1 MTAPL
6 RQTGAHRRIAP
17 AASVPADFGLVGRNT
32 ALAAAVQLG
41 RRVAASPATTVLIS
55 GETGTGKELFARG
68 IHDAGPT
75 SGSPFVAINCSAIPE
90 NLLEAELFGHEAGAY
105 TGARDSRPGLA
116 EVARGGTLF
125 LDEIGEMP
133 LSLQPKLL
141 RLLEE
146 RSARRLGGSRE
157 YAVNCRIVAGT
168 NVQLERAVADGRF
181 RADLYYRLN
190 VVRVDLPPLRERRG
204 DIALLAEHFARE
216 IAARRGG
223 PVKQIGR
230 DAVLALEAH
239 SWPGNVREL
248 RNVME
253 RATLLADG
261 DVLGAGDIVITSRD
275 AFLTPGYGMTAVAR
289 EDRGTDGPMDRGT
302 GGPED
307 RMTGGPKDR
316 RTVRSFGPSDI
327 GYITIPPVGKSLA
340 EIEREAIRLTML
352 HTAGNLSAAARILGI
367 SRPTLTRRLRES
379 GLTRRSLLA
388 SS

>member
-6 RQTGAHRRIAP
+6 RQTGAHRRLAP
-17 AASVPADFGLVGRNT
+17 PSVASADSSSHNFGMIGRNT

-41 RRVAASPATTVLIS
+41 RRVAASPATTVLIG

-68 IHDAGPT
+68 IHAAGPT
-75 SGSPFVAINCSAIPE
+75 AGAPFVAINCSAIPE
-90 NLLEAELFGHEAGAY
+90 SLLEGELFGHEAGAY
-105 TGARDSRPGLA
+105 TGARGAQPGLA
-116 EVARGGTLF
+116 ESAGMGTLF
-125 LDEIGEMP
+125 LDEIAELP
-133 LSLQPKLL
+133 LVLQPKLL

-146 RSARRLGGSRE
+146 RTARRLGGSRE
-157 YAVNCRIVAGT
+157 YDVRCRIVAGT
-168 NVQLERAVADGRF
+168 NVQLERAVAEGRF

-216 IAARRGG
+216 IASRRGG
-223 PVKQIGR
+223 PTKVL
-230 DAVLALEAH
+230 DPSAVAALEAH
-239 SWPGNVREL
+239 HWPGNVREL

-261 DVLGAGDIVITSRD
+261 PVLRGGDIVITERD
-275 AFLTPGYGMTAVAR
+275 RFLTPGIGMAVVPGGR
-289 EDRGTDGPMDRGT
+289 EVGRS
-302 GGPED
+302 GGRELPTSPPS
-307 RMTGGPKDR
+307 RFPA
-316 RTVRSFGPSDI
+316 FGPI
-327 GYITIPPVGKSLA
+327 GTISIPETGLSLA
-340 EIEREAIRLTML
+340 EIESEAIRLTML

-388 SS
+388 SK

>member
-6 RQTGAHRRIAP
+6 RQSGAHRRIAP
-17 AASVPADFGLVGRNT
+17 TSSVPADFGLVGRNT
-32 ALAAAVQLG
+32 ALAAAVHLG
-41 RRVAASPATTVLIS
+41 RRVAASPATTVLIC

-75 SGSPFVAINCSAIPE
+75 AGSPFVAINCSAIPE
-90 NLLEAELFGHEAGAY
+90 SLLEAELFGHEAGAY

-146 RSARRLGGSRE
+146 RTARRLGGTRE
-157 YAVNCRIVAGT
+157 YDVHCRIVAGT
-168 NVQLERAVADGRF
+168 NVQLERAVAEGRF
-181 RADLYYRLN
+181 RADLYYRLD

-204 DIALLAEHFARE
+204 DIVLLAEHFARE

-223 PVKQIGR
+223 PVKRLGA
-230 DAVLALEAH
+230 DAREALESH

-253 RATLLADG
+253 RATLLVEG
-261 DVLGAGDIVITSRD
+261 DVIG
-275 AFLTPGYGMTAVAR
+275 
-289 EDRGTDGPMDRGT
+289 
-302 GGPED
+302 
-307 RMTGGPKDR
+307 
-316 RTVRSFGPSDI
+316 VRDI
-327 GYITIPPVGKSLA
+327 GMSEGEKVGRSGTASSIRPSGLPTFPPSAAPSLGTISLPA
-340 EIEREAIRLTML
+340 GGLTLSEIEREAIRLTMI

-379 GLTRRSLLA
+379 GLTRRTLLA

>member
-17 AASVPADFGLVGRNT
+17 ASVASADSASHNFGLVGRNT
-32 ALAAAVQLG
+32 VLAAAVQLG
-41 RRVAASPATTVLIS
+41 RRVAASPATTVLIG

-68 IHDAGPT
+68 IHAAGPT
-75 SGSPFVAINCSAIPE
+75 AGAPFVAINCSAIPE
-90 NLLEAELFGHEAGAY
+90 SLLEGELFGHEAGAY
-105 TGARDSRPGLA
+105 TGARGAQPGLA
-116 EVARGGTLF
+116 ESAGTGTLF

-133 LSLQPKLL
+133 LALQPKLL

-146 RSARRLGGSRE
+146 RTARRLGGSRE
-157 YAVNCRIVAGT
+157 YDVRCRIVAGT
-168 NVQLERAVADGRF
+168 NVLLERAVAEGRF

-216 IAARRGG
+216 IANRRGG
-223 PVKQIGR
+223 PAKVLEPS
-230 DAVLALEAH
+230 AVAALEAH
-239 SWPGNVREL
+239 HWPGNVREL

-261 DVLGAGDIVITSRD
+261 QVLRGADIVITARD
-275 AFLTPGYGMTAVAR
+275 AFLTPAMGVPRADY
-289 EDRGTDGPMDRGT
+289 
-302 GGPED
+302 
-307 RMTGGPKDR
+307 
-316 RTVRSFGPSDI
+316 
-327 GYITIPPVGKSLA
+327 IPPMQGAMTSVPPVHEGDVGRIAIPAEGKSLA

-352 HTAGNLSAAARILGI
+352 LTAGNLSAAARILGI

-388 SS
+388 SK

>member
-6 RQTGAHRRIAP
+6 RQTGAHRSIAP
-17 AASVPADFGLVGRNT
+17 ASVASGESSHANFGLVGRNT

-41 RRVAASPATTVLIS
+41 RRVAASPATTVLIG

-68 IHDAGPT
+68 IHAAGPT
-75 SGSPFVAINCSAIPE
+75 AGAPFVAINCSAIPE
-90 NLLEAELFGHEAGAY
+90 ALLEGELFGHEAGAY
-105 TGARDSRPGLA
+105 TGARGAQPGLA
-116 EVARGGTLF
+116 ESAGTGTLF
-125 LDEIGEMP
+125 LDEIGELP
-133 LSLQPKLL
+133 LALQPKLL

-157 YAVNCRIVAGT
+157 YDVRCRIIAGT
-168 NVQLERAVADGRF
+168 NVQLERAVAEGRF

-204 DIALLAEHFARE
+204 DIALLAEHFAGE
-216 IAARRGG
+216 IARRRGG
-223 PVKQIGR
+223 PAKVL
-230 DAVLALEAH
+230 DPSAVMALEAH
-239 SWPGNVREL
+239 HWPGNVREL

-261 DVLGAGDIVITSRD
+261 PVLRGGDIVITARD
-275 AFLTPGYGMTAVAR
+275 AFLTPAMGVPRADYIPPMQGALTPASSPGAV
-289 EDRGTDGPMDRGT
+289 DVG
-302 GGPED
+302 
-307 RMTGGPKDR
+307 
-316 RTVRSFGPSDI
+316 S
-327 GYITIPPVGKSLA
+327 ITIPAEGKSLA

-388 SS
+388 SK

>member
-17 AASVPADFGLVGRNT
+17 ASVASADSSHSNFGMVGRNT

-41 RRVAASPATTVLIS
+41 RRVAASPATTVLIG

-68 IHDAGPT
+68 IHAAGPT
-75 SGSPFVAINCSAIPE
+75 AGAPFVAINCSAIPE
-90 NLLEAELFGHEAGAY
+90 SLLEGELFGHEAGAY
-105 TGARDSRPGLA
+105 TGARGAQPGLA
-116 EVARGGTLF
+116 ESAGTGTLF
-125 LDEIGEMP
+125 LDEIGELP
-133 LSLQPKLL
+133 LALQPKLL

-146 RSARRLGGSRE
+146 RTARRLGGSRE
-157 YAVNCRIVAGT
+157 YDVRCRIVAGT

-204 DIALLAEHFARE
+204 DIALLAGHFARE
-216 IAARRGG
+216 IASRRGG
-223 PVKQIGR
+223 PARVL
-230 DAVLALEAH
+230 DPSAVAALEAH
-239 SWPGNVREL
+239 HWPGNVREL

-261 DVLGAGDIVITSRD
+261 PVLRADDIVITERD
-275 AFLTPGYGMTAVAR
+275 RFLTPGIGMAAVVEGEKVRRR
-289 EDRGTDGPMDRGT
+289 EGELPTSPHSHIPTSSPPAAPAIGTISI
-302 GGPED
+302 PES
-307 RMTGGPKDR
+307 GL
-316 RTVRSFGPSDI
+316 
-327 GYITIPPVGKSLA
+327 SLA

-388 SS
+388 SK

>member
-6 RQTGAHRRIAP
+6 RQSGAQRRIAP
-17 AASVPADFGLVGRNT
+17 ASSVPAAADFGLVGRNT

-41 RRVAASPATTVLIS
+41 RRVAASPATTVLIG

-116 EVARGGTLF
+116 EVARSGTLF
-125 LDEIGEMP
+125 LDEVGEMP

-157 YAVNCRIVAGT
+157 YAVSCRIVAGT

-190 VVRVDLPPLRERRG
+190 VVRIDLPPLRERRG
-204 DIALLAEHFARE
+204 DIALLAQHFARE

-253 RATLLADG
+253 RATLLADD
-261 DVLGAGDIVITSRD
+261 DVLHADDIVITSRD
-275 AFLTPGYGMTAVAR
+275 AFLTPGYGMVGIQ
-289 EDRGTDGPMDRGT
+289 EDRRT

-307 RMTGGPKDR
+307 R
-316 RTVRSFGPSDI
+316 SFGPPVHRSI
-327 GYITIPPVGKSLA
+327 GPSPSIGTISLAATGKSLA

>member
-17 AASVPADFGLVGRNT
+17 ASVASVDSGSHNFGLVGRNT
-32 ALAAAVQLG
+32 ALAAAVHLG
-41 RRVAASPATTVLIS
+41 RRVAASPATTVLIG

-75 SGSPFVAINCSAIPE
+75 AGAPFVAINCSAIPE
-90 NLLEAELFGHEAGAY
+90 SLLEAELFGHEAGAY
-105 TGARDSRPGLA
+105 TGARGAQPGLA
-116 EVARGGTLF
+116 ESAGTGTLF

-133 LSLQPKLL
+133 LALQPKLL

-146 RSARRLGGSRE
+146 RTARRLGGSRE
-157 YAVNCRIVAGT
+157 YDVRCRIVAGT
-168 NVQLERAVADGRF
+168 NVQLERAVAEGRF

-204 DIALLAEHFARE
+204 DIALLADHFARE
-216 IAARRGG
+216 IAGRRGG
-223 PVKQIGR
+223 PTKVL
-230 DAVLALEAH
+230 DPSAVEALEAH
-239 SWPGNVREL
+239 HWPGNVREL

-261 DVLGAGDIVITSRD
+261 PVLRGGDIVITERD
-275 AFLTPGYGMTAVAR
+275 RFLTPGIGMAAVVEGQR
-289 EDRGTDGPMDRGT
+289 VRGSEGP
-302 GGPED
+302 
-307 RMTGGPKDR
+307 
-316 RTVRSFGPSDI
+316 TVGWTEGRPSDLPTFRPSVAPAI
-327 GYITIPPVGKSLA
+327 GTISIPESGLSLA

-388 SS
+388 SK

>member
-6 RQTGAHRRIAP
+6 RQSGAPRRIAP
-17 AASVPADFGLVGRNT
+17 ASSVPVDFGLVGRNT

-68 IHDAGPT
+68 VHDAGPT

-105 TGARDSRPGLA
+105 TGARDSRPGLV

-157 YAVNCRIVAGT
+157 YAVSCRIVAGT

-223 PVKQIGR
+223 PAKQIGR

-261 DVLGAGDIVITSRD
+261 DVLRAEDVVITSRD
-275 AFLTPGYGMTAVAR
+275 AFLTPAMGSEMVRRWEGEKVGRWEGEKVEISAPHHLTSSPPAAPTIG
-289 EDRGTDGPMDRGT
+289 EISLSA
-302 GGPED
+302 GGK
-307 RMTGGPKDR
+307 T
-316 RTVRSFGPSDI
+316 
-327 GYITIPPVGKSLA
+327 LA

>member
-6 RQTGAHRRIAP
+6 RQSGAQRRIAP
-17 AASVPADFGLVGRNT
+17 GSSVPADFGLVGRNT

-157 YAVNCRIVAGT
+157 YSVNCRIVAGT

-223 PVKQIGR
+223 PVKQLGR
-230 DAVLALEAH
+230 DAVHALEAH

-261 DVLGAGDIVITSRD
+261 DVLGAEDIVITSRD
-275 AFLTPGYGMTAVAR
+275 AFLTPGYGMTAVAGR
-289 EDRGTDGPMDRGT
+289 EEDRWTDGPMDR
-302 GGPED
+302 
-307 RMTGGPKDR
+307 
-316 RTVRSFGPSDI
+316 SFGPPVHRSSGPSPI
-327 GYITIPPVGKSLA
+327 GYIVIPPVGKSLA

>member
-6 RQTGAHRRIAP
+6 RQTGAHRSIAP
-17 AASVPADFGLVGRNT
+17 ASVASGESSHANFGLVGRNT

-41 RRVAASPATTVLIS
+41 RRVAASPATTVLIG

-68 IHDAGPT
+68 IHAAGPT
-75 SGSPFVAINCSAIPE
+75 AGAPFVAINCSAIPE
-90 NLLEAELFGHEAGAY
+90 SLLEGELFGHEAGAY
-105 TGARDSRPGLA
+105 TGARGAQPGLA
-116 EVARGGTLF
+116 ESAGAGTLF
-125 LDEIGEMP
+125 LDEIGELP
-133 LSLQPKLL
+133 LALQPKLL

-157 YAVNCRIVAGT
+157 YDVRCRIIAGT
-168 NVQLERAVADGRF
+168 NVQLERAVAEGRF

-216 IAARRGG
+216 IARRRGG
-223 PVKQIGR
+223 PAKVL
-230 DAVLALEAH
+230 DPSAVMALEAH
-239 SWPGNVREL
+239 HWPGNVREL

-261 DVLGAGDIVITSRD
+261 PVLRANDIVITARD
-275 AFLTPGYGMTAVAR
+275 AFLTPAMGVPRADYIPPMQGALTPAPTPGAV
-289 EDRGTDGPMDRGT
+289 DVG
-302 GGPED
+302 
-307 RMTGGPKDR
+307 
-316 RTVRSFGPSDI
+316 S
-327 GYITIPPVGKSLA
+327 ITIPAEGKSLA

-388 SS
+388 SK